1 MTAIV
6 QREASPLDRA
16 LDVHIS
22 RLRKK
27 LGSRRDLI
35 RTVRAA
41 GYVFCPD
48 DESLRLESRDR

>member
-27 LGSRRDLI
+27 LDRRRNLI
-35 RTVRAA
+35 RTVRGA

-48 DESLRLESRDR
+48 D